1 MCAWKKPVRGAFAEL
16 TKQHSDKLQSLL
28 SHSRSKASTAAD
40 VLETYNRDWMR
51 QVHGNSRLLISPATT
66 SEMASILAYCNEH
79 RLAVCPQGGNTGLVF
94 GSTPVHDE
102 VIVSTARMNNAPE
115 IHPTTMSTT
124 TEAGV
129 ILQVLQQDAKA
140 QGLLVPLD
148 MGSKGSCF
156 IGGALSTNAGG
167 IHFARYGSMRSNCLG
182 LEVVTPQGQILDLM
196 SSLRKDNAGY
206 DLKQLF
212 VGSEGTLGII
222 TKAEVKL
229 FPYPKSS
236 QVVLLHVSNFSEVL
250 RTFSCATRTLSEC
263 LSAFEVMDAESLLC
277 SGLADYPFE
286 HIKGSFTILVETHGA
301 DHEHDF
307 AKLGNFVQAC
317 EDEKI
322 NVLAQVLSQSEQQT
336 RKLWS
341 LREELPVKLAQAG
354 TIYKFDVSFPLP
366 QFYDVVEHIRG
377 VARNGSGKF
386 QLPEDEVAIVGYGHF
401 GDGNVH
407 LNIIDRTRGKHTAD
421 LKEILYPG
429 AYEFTA
435 KARRGS
441 VSAEHG
447 IGLQKK
453 EYMSLSRSPEVIEVM
468 RQLKKMMDPNG
479 ILNPYKVL

>member
-1 MCAWKKPVRGAFAEL
+1 MCSWKKPARGAFSQL
-16 TKQHSDKLQSLL
+16 TRQHSDKLCSLL
-28 SHSRSKASTAAD
+28 NHQRSRASNAAET
-40 VLETYNRDWMR
+40 LEMYNRDWMR
-51 QVHGNSRLLISPATT
+51 QVQGNSALLLSPATT
-66 SEMASILAYCNEH
+66 AEVAEIMSYCNAH
-79 RLAVCPQGGNTGLVF
+79 KIAICPQGGNTGLVF
-94 GSTPVHDE
+94 GSNPVHDE
-102 VIVSTARMNNAPE
+102 VILSTERMNSAPT
-115 IHPTTMSTT
+115 INPDTMSTT
-124 TEAGV
+124 CEAGV
-129 ILQVLQQDAKA
+129 ILQLLQQEAKA

-212 VGSEGTLGII
+212 VGSEGTLGVI

-236 QVVLLHVSNFSEVL
+236 QVVLLHVKDFQDVL

-263 LSAFEVMDAESLLC
+263 LSAFEVMDAESLSCAALPQF
-277 SGLADYPFE
+277 PFE
-286 HIKGSFTILVETHGA
+286 DVKGSFSILVETHGA
-301 DHEHDF
+301 DSNHDF
-307 AKLGNFVQAC
+307 EKLGSFVEAC
-317 EDEKI
+317 EGGKI
-322 NVLAQVLSQSEQQT
+322 QILGQVLSQSEEQT

-366 QFYDVVEHIRG
+366 QFYDVVEYVRG
-377 VARNGSGKF
+377 VARGGGEFN
-386 QLPEDEVAIVGYGHF
+386 LPDTEVVIVGYGHF

-407 LNIIDRTRGKHTAD
+407 LNIVDRTRGKHTDA
-421 LKEILYPG
+421 LKKILYPG

-447 IGLQKK
+447 IGLQKRD
-453 EYMSLSRSPEVIEVM
+453 YMSLSRSPEVIQVM
-468 RQLKKMMDPNG
+468 RQLKGMMDPNG

>member
-1 MCAWKKPVRGAFAEL
+1 
-16 TKQHSDKLQSLL
+16 
-28 SHSRSKASTAAD
+28 
-40 VLETYNRDWMR
+40 MR
-51 QVHGNSRLLISPATT
+51 QVEGRSGLLLSPATT
-66 SEMASILAYCNEH
+66 AEVAAIMSYCNEH
-79 RLAVCPQGGNTGLVF
+79 KLAVCPQGGNTGLVF

-102 VIVSTARMNNAPE
+102 VILSTERMNAAPQ
-115 IHPTTMSTT
+115 IHATTMSTT

-129 ILQVLQQDAKA
+129 ILQVLQQEAKA

-236 QVVLLHVSNFSEVL
+236 QVVLLQVVNFEEVL
-250 RTFSCATRTLSEC
+250 KTFSCATRALSEC
-263 LSAFEVMDAESLLC
+263 LSAFEVMDAESLAC
-277 SGLADYPFE
+277 SGLPDYPFE
-286 HIKGSFTILVETHGA
+286 HRKGSFTILVETHGA

-307 AKLGNFVQAC
+307 AKLGNFVQGC

-322 NVLAQVLSQSEQQT
+322 NILEQVLSQSEEQT

-354 TIYKFDVSFPLP
+354 RIYKFDVSFPLP
-366 QFYDVVEHIRG
+366 QFYDVVEHIRS
-377 VARNGSGKF
+377 VARGGKF
-386 QLPEDEVAIVGYGHF
+386 SLPEDEVAIVGYGHF

-407 LNIIDRTRGKHTAD
+407 LNIIDRTGGKHTEQ
-421 LKEILYPG
+421 LNEILYPG

-435 KARRGS
+435 KSRRGS

-453 EYMSLSRSPEVIEVM
+453 DYLPLSRSPEVIHVM
-468 RQLKKMMDPNG
+468 RQLKGMMDPNG

>member
-1 MCAWKKPVRGAFAEL
+1 
-16 TKQHSDKLQSLL
+16 
-28 SHSRSKASTAAD
+28 
-40 VLETYNRDWMR
+40 MR

-102 VIVSTARMNNAPE
+102 VIVSTERMNNAPE

-129 ILQVLQQDAKA
+129 ILQVLQQDAKV